1 MASVRR
7 VQNDQ
12 VSEASFW
19 QVQCI
24 RRSKHQQLEWVSRVH
39 ILRCQKPAI
48 HISSRYA
55 YIHIVCVDRLSFW

>member
-1 MASVRR
+1 MWKKPAKGKEVTG
-7 VQNDQ
+7 QNDQ

-39 ILRCQKPAI
+39 ILRCQ
-48 HISSRYA
+48 
-55 YIHIVCVDRLSFW
+55 